1 DRNKA
6 WNRRT
11 LLLMQRTGLIELVF
25 AAPELPESLR
35 EGGEKND
42 QAIRGWF
49 ANYYSQ
55 VHIRHCNDSHLSE
68 EYWNNFVE
76 KARRE
81 ELNKR
86 QAAFTLL
93 REWLKDLEPSL

>member
-1 DRNKA
+1 AMFEQRQPSDIANYCISLDTKPDHIDYQGDRNQA

-25 AAPELPESLR
+25 AAPKLPESLR
-35 EGGEKND
+35 EGGAKND

-55 VHIRHCNDSHLSE
+55 V
-68 EYWNNFVE
+68 
-76 KARRE
+76 
-81 ELNKR
+81 
-86 QAAFTLL
+86 
-93 REWLKDLEPSL
+93 